1 MKNAKIKVA
10 HILHSVG
17 GVDVSL
23 RLILRNL
30 DHNHFENFVIHG
42 QTDTNK
48 EFKDQGGKIIPTFQT
63 SISRNINPIKDFKAL
78 LRIVQLL
85 KKEKPDLIHC
95 HSAKGGILG
104 KISSFFFG
112 IPCFHTPQAYSY
124 LSAENKLKKSLFLG
138 VEKFLSYF
146 NNKILASSNSE
157 KNRAIKE
164 VGYKKDKVVVFSNSI
179 LPINNIPKLSISKT
193 WPDDYICSV
202 GRPCYQKNIELM
214 IEILAKLKIKKP
226 DIHLVLMGV
235 GFHSPNLS
243 TVKELVEKYR
253 LKSNITLLEWTQ
265 REDIFNI
272 VAHSKLYIST
282 ARYEG
287 LPYSIIES
295 LALSKACVVTDADG
309 NRDLIENEKN
319 GYILNSTETDSFVD
333 KVLELLRNDK
343 LRNGFE
349 NYSKNKFELEFNIL
363 KTIQNLEFIYSQEVD
378 SN

>member
-1 MKNAKIKVA
+1 MKDKKIKVA

-23 RLILRNL
+23 RLILGNL

-42 QTDTNK
+42 QTDTNL
-48 EFKDQGGKIIPTFQT
+48 EFKDQNGKTLPTFQT
-63 SISRNINPIKDFKAL
+63 SISRNINLIKDLKAL
-78 LRIVQLL
+78 LDIVQFL
-85 KKEKPDLIHC
+85 KKERPDLIHC

-124 LSAENKLKKSLFLG
+124 LSAENKLKKGLFLG
-138 VEKFLSYF
+138 VEKFLSHF

-164 VGYKKDKVVVFSNSI
+164 VGYKKNKVLVFSNSI
-179 LPINNIPKLSISKT
+179 LPINNIPKLSIPKT

-202 GRPCYQKNIELM
+202 GRPSFQKNIELM
-214 IEILAKLKIKKP
+214 IEILAKVKDKKP

-243 TVKELVEKYR
+243 TVKELIGKHR
-253 LKSNITLLEWTQ
+253 LKNNITLLEWTQ

-309 NRDLIENEKN
+309 NRDLIENGKN
-319 GYILNSTETDSFVD
+319 GYVLNPNEPDFFVD
-333 KVLELLRNDK
+333 KVLELLQNDK
-343 LRNGFE
+343 LRDSFE
-349 NYSKNKFELEFNIL
+349 IYSKSKFESEFNIL
-363 KTIQNLEFIYSQEVD
+363 KTIQNLEFIYSKEVN

>member
-1 MKNAKIKVA
+1 MKNGKIKVV

-23 RLILRNL
+23 RLILGNL

-42 QTDTNK
+42 QTDTNQ
-48 EFKDQGGKIIPTFQT
+48 EFKDQTGKILSTFQT
-63 SISRNINPIKDFKAL
+63 SISRNINPIKDLKAL
-78 LRIVQLL
+78 LDIFQFL
-85 KKEKPDLIHC
+85 KKVKPDLIHC

-124 LSAENKLKKSLFLG
+124 LSAENKLKKGLFLG
-138 VEKFLSYF
+138 IEKFLSYF

-157 KNRAIKE
+157 KIRAIKE

-179 LPINNIPKLSISKT
+179 LPIITIPKLSIPKT

-202 GRPCYQKNIELM
+202 GRPSYQKNIELM
-214 IEILAKLKIKKP
+214 VEILAEVKKKKP

-243 TVKELVEKYR
+243 KVKELIKKHR
-253 LKSNITLLEWTQ
+253 LKNNITLLEWTQ

-272 VAHSKLYIST
+272 VVHSKLYIST

-309 NRDLIENEKN
+309 NRDLIENGKN
-319 GYILNSTETDSFVD
+319 GYVLNPNEPDFFVD
-333 KVLELLRNDK
+333 KVLELLQNDK
-343 LRNGFE
+343 LRDSFE
-349 NYSKNKFELEFNIL
+349 IYSKSKFESEFNIL
-363 KTIQNLEFIYSQEVD
+363 KTIQNLEFIYSKEVN

>member
-23 RLILRNL
+23 RLILGNL

-42 QTDTNK
+42 QTDTNL
-48 EFKDQGGKIIPTFQT
+48 EFKDQNGKTLPTFQT
-63 SISRNINPIKDFKAL
+63 SISRNINLIKDLKAL
-78 LRIVQLL
+78 LDIVQFL
-85 KKEKPDLIHC
+85 KKERPDLIHC

-124 LSAENKLKKSLFLG
+124 LSAENKLKKGLFLG
-138 VEKFLSYF
+138 VEKFLSHF

-164 VGYKKDKVVVFSNSI
+164 VGYKKNKVLVFSNSI
-179 LPINNIPKLSISKT
+179 LPINNIPKLSIPKT

-202 GRPCYQKNIELM
+202 GRPSFQKNIELM
-214 IEILAKLKIKKP
+214 IEILAKVKNKKP

-243 TVKELVEKYR
+243 IVKELIEKHR
-253 LKSNITLLEWTQ
+253 LKNNITLLEWTQ

-309 NRDLIENEKN
+309 NRDLIENKKN
-319 GYILNSTETDSFVD
+319 GYVLNPNETDSFVD
-333 KVLELLRNDK
+333 KVLELLQNDK
-343 LRNGFE
+343 LRDSFGI
-349 NYSKNKFELEFNIL
+349 YSKSKFESEFNIL
-363 KTIQNLEFIYSQEVD
+363 KTIQNLESIYTHEVN
-378 SN
+378 SY

>member
-1 MKNAKIKVA
+1 VKNAKIKVA

-23 RLILRNL
+23 RLILGNL

-42 QTDTNK
+42 QTDTNL
-48 EFKDQGGKIIPTFQT
+48 EFKDQNGKTLPTFQT
-63 SISRNINPIKDFKAL
+63 SISRNINLIKDLKAL
-78 LRIVQLL
+78 LDIVQFL
-85 KKEKPDLIHC
+85 KKERPDLIHC

-124 LSAENKLKKSLFLG
+124 LSAENKLKKGLFLG
-138 VEKFLSYF
+138 VEKFLSHF

-164 VGYKKDKVVVFSNSI
+164 VGYKKNKVLVFSNSI
-179 LPINNIPKLSISKT
+179 LPINNIPKLSIPKT

-202 GRPCYQKNIELM
+202 GRPSFQKNIELM
-214 IEILAKLKIKKP
+214 IEILAKVKNKKP

-243 TVKELVEKYR
+243 IVKELIEKHR
-253 LKSNITLLEWTQ
+253 LKNNITLLEWTQ

-309 NRDLIENEKN
+309 NRDLIENKKN
-319 GYILNSTETDSFVD
+319 GYVLNPNETDSFVD
-333 KVLELLRNDK
+333 KVLELLQNDK
-343 LRNGFE
+343 LRDSFGI
-349 NYSKNKFELEFNIL
+349 YSKSKFESEFNIL
-363 KTIQNLEFIYSQEVD
+363 KTIQNLESIYTHEVN
-378 SN
+378 SY